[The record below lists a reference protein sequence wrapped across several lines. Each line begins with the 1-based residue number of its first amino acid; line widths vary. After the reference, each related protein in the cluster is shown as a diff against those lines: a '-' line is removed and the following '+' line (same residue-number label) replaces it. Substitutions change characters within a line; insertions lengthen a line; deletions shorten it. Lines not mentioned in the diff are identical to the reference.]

1 MSVRRVAAG
10 AEEEST
16 NGQVANTGTRTW
28 AGQVQGS
35 SGRRTGHHD
44 DKNDLFWRGWVN
56 IASEDSTY
64 RIRTGRGTGVTSGPG
79 SALWKDLPM
88 VHDHDVGGSPP
99 WRTHATLF

>member
-35 SGRRTGHHD
+35 SGRRTGITTT
-44 DKNDLFWRGWVN
+44 KMNLFLERMGQ
-56 IASEDSTY
+56 Y
-64 RIRTGRGTGVTSGPG
+64 RIRGQHVSHTHRERNRRDIGPRERVCGRICQWCMIMT
-79 SALWKDLPM
+79 
-88 VHDHDVGGSPP
+88 
-99 WRTHATLF
+99 